1 MQQKLAAI
9 VALEAIAPAQ
19 LEAGDD
25 RPRARL
31 AVVQCELVDPTISR
45 FGGRIFALTPS
56 RTLAE
61 FAEPARAVACSLEIQ
76 RGMAERRGAEQG
88 QPLPEL
94 GIGIEFGEVVSARG
108 DLAGATVVVAQA
120 LARVAGGGVVAVSGK
135 VARGLDKHK
144 PNAAVRRRGRLAIED
159 VAEVELVEL
168 RPLVRPK
175 AQSPWTVRRRW
186 TWLAALAAVV
196 LLAGSSVVLWRPV
209 REWLRIELA
218 ATSAPVAPDAGADP
232 DQAGDSAPARI
243 WLIE

>member
-1 MQQKLAAI
+1 MAMQQKLAAI
-9 VALEAIAPAQ
+9 VALEAVGLPQA
-19 LEAGDD
+19 EADD
-25 RPRARL
+25 GGPRARL
-31 AVVQCELVDPTISR
+31 AMVQCELVDPTISR
-45 FGGRIFALTPS
+45 FGGRIFALTPT
-56 RTLAE
+56 RTLVE

-76 RGMAERRGAEQG
+76 RGMAERRGAESD

-108 DLAGATVVVAQA
+108 DLGGATVVVARA

-135 VARGLDKHK
+135 VARGLEKHK
-144 PNAAVRRRGRLAIED
+144 ASAEVRRRGRLAIED

-175 AQSPWTVRRRW
+175 AQSPWTLRRRW

-209 REWLRIELA
+209 REWLRIEPA
-218 ATSAPVAPDAGADP
+218 AISGPVVPSAGAEP
-232 DQAGDSAPARI
+232 D
-243 WLIE
+243 